1 MQRNAL
7 QSLRDDSSIVIS
19 KPDKGNGVVI
29 MNKSDYQAKMLHILD
44 DKTKFSRVKSDNN
57 LSNLSRFQRFLR
69 RLKSKKLLEEDDYRR
84 IYPSATSLPA
94 MYGLP
99 KIHKPTVPLRPILS
113 ATGSYNQECAKW
125 LSQNLG
131 FLREHPTNLKD
142 SFTFVNNMKD
152 KFLHNKVMVSF
163 DVISLFTNIPV
174 DYTIDLILDKLFDND
189 TDFVLKGIDKN
200 NMRKLLKWTVQGGA
214 FSFNGELFEQT
225 DGVAMGGSLSC
236 LMADVLMNHLVDKAL
251 SRTLSNHKPSI
262 FYRYVDDCFA
272 VFDSLDSIKIF
283 CDSLNEV
290 HPNIKFTTEIQNNKC
305 INFLDV
311 LVDNSSTTV
320 TTSTFRKPTN
330 TGLYSKWSSFVPR
343 RYKYNLVNCL
353 LDRAYKICSSYESIC
368 SEVDN
373 IKVMLGR
380 NGYPAYFLD
389 SCVRRFFNRKYD
401 KMLSHLEKR
410 KNCRTVIARLPIL
423 GDMSMQLKKEL
434 SALVEKHTWN
444 RVILRIID
452 NTWNIGHNFRLKDQQ
467 KTLMKYGVVYKL
479 TCSCGSSYIGQ
490 TRRNL
495 INRLKEHSSSD
506 KSEVC
511 RHLMDNPDHKVD
523 FAKPNILSSSG
534 DSARLLILESLFIQ
548 KYEPLLNVDSKSA
561 PLYLFNC

>member
-1 MQRNAL
+1 M
-7 QSLRDDSSIVIS
+7 
-19 KPDKGNGVVI
+19 
-29 MNKSDYQAKMLHILD
+29 
-44 DKTKFSRVKSDNN
+44 
-57 LSNLSRFQRFLR
+57 
-69 RLKSKKLLEEDDYRR
+69 
-84 IYPSATSLPA
+84 
-94 MYGLP
+94 
-99 KIHKPTVPLRPILS
+99 
-113 ATGSYNQECAKW
+113 
-125 LSQNLG
+125 
-131 FLREHPTNLKD
+131 
-142 SFTFVNNMKD
+142 
-152 KFLHNKVMVSF
+152 
-163 DVISLFTNIPV
+163 
-174 DYTIDLILDKLFDND
+174 
-189 TDFVLKGIDKN
+189 
-200 NMRKLLKWTVQGGA
+200 
-214 FSFNGELFEQT
+214 
-225 DGVAMGGSLSC
+225 
-236 LMADVLMNHLVDKAL
+236 
-251 SRTLSNHKPSI
+251 
-262 FYRYVDDCFA
+262 
-272 VFDSLDSIKIF
+272 
-283 CDSLNEV
+283 
-290 HPNIKFTTEIQNNKC
+290 
-305 INFLDV
+305 DV

-330 TGLYSKWSSFVPR
+330 TGLYSKWSSFEPR
-343 RYKYNLVNCL
+343 RYKYNLVNCS

-368 SEVDN
+368 LEVDN

-410 KNCRTVIARLPIL
+410 KNCRTVIARLPFL

-452 NTWNIGHNFRLKDQQ
+452 TTWNIGHNFRLKDQQ

-561 PLYLFNC
+561 PLYLYLIVNLTPSVFLLAFGL